1 MIEHRIA
8 NSGCQVHGIIMTTDL
23 TQPPDLLFVT
33 CGGTIDKIYFDAKGE
48 YAVGPPQVTGL
59 LEEANV
65 GFRYEILPVVRK
77 DSLEMTAE
85 DREAVRAVIA
95 GQRCRRVVV
104 THGTDTMI
112 RTALALRGLEG
123 RTIVL
128 TGSMQP
134 ARFRVSDAE
143 FNIGTAVMAAQILPD
158 PPHERR
164 PAGPIPRTGPTP
176 RRAADH
182 RWK

>member
-1 MIEHRIA
+1 
-8 NSGCQVHGIIMTTDL
+8 MTGKSH
-23 TQPPDLLFVT
+23 PPDLLFVT

-48 YAVGPPQVTGL
+48 YAVGPPQVAGL

-65 GFRYEILPVVRK
+65 GFSYEIVPVVRK
-77 DSLEMTAE
+77 DSLEMTVE

-95 GQRCRRVVV
+95 GQGCRRVVV

-112 RTALALRGLEG
+112 QTALALRGLEG

-143 FNIGTAVMAAQILPD
+143 FNIGTAVMAAQILPPGVYVAMNGQIFD
-158 PPHERR
+158 PGHARKNV
-164 PAGPIPRTGPTP
+164 
-176 RRAADH
+176 AANRFEKLD
-182 RWK
+182 RLGN

>member
-1 MIEHRIA
+1 MMIA
-8 NSGCQVHGIIMTTDL
+8 DS
-23 TQPPDLLFVT
+23 QPKDLLFVT

-48 YAVGPPQVTGL
+48 YAVGPPQVAGL

-65 GFRYEILPVVRK
+65 GFSYEIVPVIRK

-95 GQRCRRVVV
+95 GRGCRRVVM

-112 RTALALRGLEG
+112 ETALALRGLEG

-143 FNIGTAVMAAQILPD
+143 FNLGTAVAAVQVLPPGVYVAMNGQVFD
-158 PPHERR
+158 PERAR
-164 PAGPIPRTGPTP
+164 KNVAEKRFEVVE
-176 RRAADH
+176 DQC
-182 RWK
+182 

>member
-1 MIEHRIA
+1 M
-8 NSGCQVHGIIMTTDL
+8 NDDSQS
-23 TQPPDLLFVT
+23 PDLLFVT

-48 YAVGPPQVTGL
+48 YAVGPPQVAGL

-85 DREAVRAVIA
+85 DRETIRAVIA
-95 GQRCRRVVV
+95 GQACRRVVV

-112 RTALALRGLEG
+112 QTALALKGPGLEG

-143 FNIGTAVMAAQILPD
+143 FNIGTAVMAVQVLPPGVYVAMNGRVFD
-158 PPHERR
+158 PERSR
-164 PAGPIPRTGPTP
+164 KNV
-176 RRAADH
+176 AAN
-182 RWK
+182 RFETLPEALEKP

>member
-1 MIEHRIA
+1 MNEKP
-8 NSGCQVHGIIMTTDL
+8 ST
-23 TQPPDLLFVT
+23 PDILFVT

-48 YAVGPPQVTGL
+48 YAVGPPQVAGL

-65 GFRYEILPVVRK
+65 AFCYEIVPVVRK

-85 DREAVRAVIA
+85 DREAIRAVIA
-95 GQRCRRVVV
+95 GQDCQRVVV

-112 RTALALRGLEG
+112 QTALALKGEGMEG

-143 FNIGTAVMAAQILPD
+143 FNLGAAAMAAQVLPPGVYVAMNGRVFD
-158 PPHERR
+158 PERSR
-164 PAGPIPRTGPTP
+164 KNV
-176 RRAADH
+176 AANRFEDL
-182 RWK
+182 

>member
-1 MIEHRIA
+1 ME
-8 NSGCQVHGIIMTTDL
+8 MTSDDSA
-23 TQPPDLLFVT
+23 QPPDLLFVT

-48 YAVGPPQVTGL
+48 YAVGPPQVAGL

-65 GFRYEILPVVRK
+65 AFCYEIVPVVRK

-85 DREAVRAVIA
+85 DREAIRAVIA
-95 GQRCRRVVV
+95 GQECQRVVV

-112 RTALALRGLEG
+112 QTALALTGEGMEG

-143 FNIGTAVMAAQILPD
+143 FNLGAAAMAAQTLPPGVYVAMNGRVFD
-158 PPHERR
+158 PARSR
-164 PAGPIPRTGPTP
+164 KNV
-176 RRAADH
+176 AAN
-182 RWK
+182 RFEEV

>member
-1 MIEHRIA
+1 M
-8 NSGCQVHGIIMTTDL
+8 MTPES
-23 TQPPDLLFVT
+23 QAKDLLFVT

-48 YAVGPPQVTGL
+48 YAVGPPQVAGL

-65 GFRYEILPVVRK
+65 GFSYEIVPVIRK
-77 DSLEMTAE
+77 DSLEMTAQ

-95 GQRCRRVVV
+95 GQGCHRVVV

-112 RTALALRGLEG
+112 ETALALRGLEG

-143 FNIGTAVMAAQILPD
+143 FNLGTAVAAVQVLPPGVYVAMNGQIFD
-158 PPHERR
+158 PEHARKNVVEKRFEEVK
-164 PAGPIPRTGPTP
+164 G
-176 RRAADH
+176 
-182 RWK
+182 

>member
-1 MIEHRIA
+1 M
-8 NSGCQVHGIIMTTDL
+8 S
-23 TQPPDLLFVT
+23 PDLLFVT
-33 CGGTIDKIYFDAKGE
+33 CGGTIDKVYFDAKGE
-48 YAVGPPQVTGL
+48 YAVGPPQVAGL

-65 GFRYEILPVVRK
+65 GFGYEIVPVIRK

-85 DREAVRAVIA
+85 DREAVRGVIA
-95 GQRCRRVVV
+95 GQECRRVVV

-112 RTALALRGLEG
+112 ETALALRGLEG

-143 FNIGTAVMAAQILPD
+143 FNIGTAVIAAQILPPGVYVAMNGRIFD
-158 PPHERR
+158 PEQSRKNVEANR
-164 PAGPIPRTGPTP
+164 FEETGPVGHHGE
-176 RRAADH
+176 AN
-182 RWK
+182 